1 MHAYT
6 DTELR
11 ALLDLVR
18 SGDDDAFAE
27 LVHRYMPMMMRA
39 AEGCRA
45 ALSFSEALAE
55 AQIALHGAARTFR
68 ADQEAVTF
76 GLYAKICVCRRLSA
90 HCRREAPAVH
100 SLDAMDG
107 EILAAPDELESSL
120 LEDEA
125 LSALLRRVETL
136 ASPYEYRVFLLL
148 IVHGYTVSQTAK
160 ALGRD
165 RKSVGNARDRL
176 FRRLRLHRELFGAE
190 SD

>member
-1 MHAYT
+1 MRSYT
-6 DTELR
+6 DTEIPV
-11 ALLDLVR
+11 LLDLVR

-39 AEGCRA
+39 AEGCRTE
-45 ALSFSEALAE
+45 LSFSEALAE
-55 AQIALHGAARTFR
+55 AQIALHSAARTYR
-68 ADQEAVTF
+68 TEQDAVTF
-76 GLYAKICVCRRLSA
+76 GLYAKICVLRRLSA
-90 HCRREAPAVH
+90 HRRKEALAVH

-107 EILAAPDELESSL
+107 EALAAPDELESSL

-125 LSALLRRVETL
+125 FSALLRRVESL

-148 IVHGYTVSQTAK
+148 TVYGYTVSQTAK

-190 SD
+190 DD